1 MKKHNI
7 VAGLAFL
14 IAILCFWAILGS
26 TQLYWWDLWDENIKQ
41 NLLAK
46 NDKCNNII
54 LKNIQDSETDLINYE
69 RTGEDN
75 NVFDINSICYKLRN
89 DFNFVYNYRLKVS
102 HFSRGLTWIII
113 LCMALFVSAI
123 ARILYDED

>member
-1 MKKHNI
+1 
-7 VAGLAFL
+7 
-14 IAILCFWAILGS
+14 
-26 TQLYWWDLWDENIKQ
+26 LWDENIKQ